1 MKSIE
6 IPKEAAA
13 IISALETDGFKAYA
27 VGGCVRDRLL
37 GTVPHDWD
45 LTTSARPN
53 EIKHACR
60 AWRTAD
66 TGLRYGTVSVIGS
79 DGVYEVT
86 TFRSE
91 SRYDD
96 FRHPSEIVFSD
107 SLAEDLSRR
116 DFTVNAIAAN
126 GSGAII
132 DPLGGA
138 EDISK
143 KTLRCVGNPAERFSE
158 DPLRILRGVR
168 FVMQLGFGIDGETSS
183 AMNALS
189 PLLSHIA
196 AERIKSELEKAI
208 CAEHFSAKVFSEY
221 KSVISDSIGVVFSDL
236 SPQLAEKC
244 RGSEAAVCWAAL
256 LLPLGSG
263 AADVCRR
270 LKFSNGLKRTVCFLT
285 ENCKNKHT
293 ADRYTVR
300 RLIGSFGADNMLM
313 LGKLRRLALGEA
325 ETERTVLSVL
335 DKHECCSLRDM
346 ALNGGDLIK
355 LGICGG
361 REIGSILDCL
371 LDSVLRDEVPNE
383 KSALLNFAR
392 NKISE

>member
-13 IISALETDGFKAYA
+13 IISALERGGFKAYA

-45 LTTSARPN
+45 ITTSARPN

-221 KSVISDSIGVVFSDL
+221 KSVISDSIGVDFSDL

-313 LGKLRRLALGEA
+313 LGKLRRLALGES

-346 ALNGGDLIK
+346 AVNGSDLIK